1 MNRHTTLIPQP
12 FNPYMTMTTMQRL
25 TRSAQMLATML
36 ILSSMLIACSD
47 NPVEADDPSITGRW
61 SGQTTIQG
69 TPLSMDV
76 QLMENNGSISGA
88 GTMVLVDPLA
98 ITVTGVYNFP
108 SMTMT
113 VRSNDFDDMSF
124 SGDLGA
130 DGNTINGSMRGSGFD
145 NFGFSLRRQ

>member
-1 MNRHTTLIPQP
+1 MKTILRPLYTLA
-12 FNPYMTMTTMQRL
+12 L
-25 TRSAQMLATML
+25 LV
-36 ILSSMLIACSD
+36 ILSGTLVACSD
-47 NPVEADDPSITGRW
+47 NPVEADDPMITGRW
-61 SGQTTIQG
+61 AGQTTIQG
-69 TPLSMDV
+69 TPLSMDI
-76 QLMENNGSISGA
+76 QLQENNGTINGA

-113 VRSNDFDDMSF
+113 VRSNDFEDMSF

-145 NFGFSLRRQ
+145 NFAFSLRRQ